1 MNSSGFN
8 NAGTISVDSFNTALT
23 LQISNGATNTGTLEA
38 TAAAGTLIL
47 SGGTYANTGGII
59 QATAKGSSVQ
69 IHGAT
74 ISGGT
79 LNVAA
84 VNSTIDLNSAT
95 INGAALTGK
104 GTFVS
109 SGSTAMTGGS
119 NASTLQVT
127 NGSSL
132 TLAGLITNTGK
143 IELGASGGTTKLLIS
158 GNVGLGGTIS
168 MSNNANNV
176 IEGASTGNEVLTN
189 EGTIEG
195 SGNIGNG
202 FMGFV
207 NTRTIL
213 ANQSI
218 PLIIDAGSAGFSN
231 SSGTKNG
238 TLQVNQNDT
247 LNIIGPFS
255 NFSGTTLTGGIY
267 SVAGALEF
275 TGADIVT
282 NAASI
287 TLTGTSSKIINSF
300 NSADA
305 LASSLAVNTSKGSFT
320 LAGNRN
326 FTTPGNFSNAGKIAI
341 SAGSTFTVGG
351 TNNYKQTAG
360 STIVSGTLAV
370 TSPGGV
376 DVSGGSVFGI
386 GTITANIDLTGGLLS
401 AGPASKKAG
410 ELTVKGTYAQSGAG
424 AFDVDL
430 GGTTAG
436 TQYDVL
442 NISGTATLGG
452 ALNVDLI
459 SGFTPVAGD
468 TFTIMD
474 YSSEMG
480 TFSTTHLPTVTGDHW
495 TVTYNATDV
504 VLTLVAGPVPSAGA
518 SPSAKAPVNGSPATQ
533 ASRNTGAARVSAH
546 EPVAIL
552 SRVTCFGARLLMTSL
567 ACGFE
572 KLATVARDGE
582 MHAVAS
588 TGARSGAVHNNIM
601 VATRSISGARGG
613 GSHESSASATAM
625 ARLYACAY
633 FPSSVA
639 HTLGCN

>member
-1 MNSSGFN
+1 M
-8 NAGTISVDSFNTALT
+8 AALNT
-23 LQISNGATNTGTLEA
+23 
-38 TAAAGTLIL
+38 
-47 SGGTYANTGGII
+47 
-59 QATAKGSSVQ
+59 
-69 IHGAT
+69 
-74 ISGGT
+74 
-79 LNVAA
+79 
-84 VNSTIDLNSAT
+84 TIDLHSAT
-95 INGAALTGK
+95 INEAALIGK

-109 SGSTAMTGGS
+109 SGSTVMTGGS

-143 IELGASGGTTKLLIS
+143 IELGASGNTTKLLIS
-158 GNVGLGGTIS
+158 GDVTVVGGTIS

-202 FMGFV
+202 FMGLV
-207 NTRTIL
+207 NTRTIV
-213 ANQSI
+213 ANQST
-218 PLIIDAGSAGFSN
+218 PLTIDASSAGFSN

-247 LNIIGPFS
+247 LNIVGAFN

-267 SVAGALEF
+267 SVAGTLEF

-287 TLTGTSSKIINSF
+287 TLTGSGSKILNSS

-305 LASSLAVNTSKGSFT
+305 LASSFAVNTSKGSFT
-320 LAGNRN
+320 LAGGRN
-326 FTTPGNFSNAGKIAI
+326 FTTPGNFSNAGKMTI
-341 SAGSTFTVGG
+341 SSGSTFTVGG
-351 TNNYKQTAG
+351 TNGYKQTAG
-360 STIVSGTLAV
+360 TTIVSGTLAV

-376 DVSGGSVFGI
+376 DVSGGSVFGT
-386 GTITANIDLTGGLLS
+386 GTITGNIDLTGGLLS
-401 AGPASKKAG
+401 PGAASKKAG

-424 AFDVDL
+424 VFDVDL

-442 NISGTATLGG
+442 NITSTAMLGG
-452 ALNVDLI
+452 VLNVDLI
-459 SGFTPVAGD
+459 SGFTPAAGD

-495 TVTYNATDV
+495 TITYNAMDV
-504 VLTLVAGPVPSAGA
+504 VLTLVAGPVPAAGA
-518 SPSAKAPVNGSPATQ
+518 SPSAKGPVNGSATRV
-533 ASRNTGAARVSAH
+533 SRNTGAPRVSAH

-552 SRVTCFGARLLMTSL
+552 SRVSCFGARLVRPA
-567 ACGFE
+567 ACGGASV
-572 KLATVARDGE
+572 ATVG
-582 MHAVAS
+582 
-588 TGARSGAVHNNIM
+588 TAVHAAIFAGSGSVAIHNNVM
-601 VATRSISGARGG
+601 VATRSLSAGRGL
-613 GSHESSASATAM
+613 SHETSASATAM
-625 ARLYACAY
+625 ARLYVCAY
-633 FPSSVA
+633 LPSSVT
-639 HTLGCN
+639 HTMGCN